1 MCESHELPF
10 VRSRAD
16 VRLWL
21 CVRSYGLYMKSSG
34 TSQLEERKAFS
45 VKGTTEALDLLE
57 EAIIAQ
63 GVGITSEMVRTLTWQ

>member
-1 MCESHELPF
+1 
-10 VRSRAD
+10 
-16 VRLWL
+16 
-21 CVRSYGLYMKSSG
+21 VRSYGLYMKSSG

-63 GVGITSEMVRTLTWQ
+63 GVGITSEMVCALTWQ